1 MYALSGFCYNA
12 LKLQYFET
20 TMFFTHSLFVAN
32 EVERLTA
39 AFQVCFFLFYFS
51 LHLLSEEP
59 MNFHI
64 RSVKFN
70 HLDDADGQ

>member
-32 EVERLTA
+32 EVEGLTA
-39 AFQVCFFLFYFS
+39 AFQVCFFFS
-51 LHLLSEEP
+51 IFPYIYCQKNL
-59 MNFHI
+59 
-64 RSVKFN
+64 
-70 HLDDADGQ
+70 